1 MHDRKKGTTALR
13 AVCTRADEKTIIELW
28 ATSTAL
34 IKNRGR
40 RYAPHSR
47 WEVTTHPRQ
56 HYTSGSTSPKEKA
69 RSEATT
75 GRRREKSLADHGVDR
90 MSRSPVENVARR
102 VPRLDEDRQRA
113 RELRTLTWPLRT
125 PPKKAPGSDYS
136 APRFSIRSPRRRPQY
151 SWRTNPTC
159 EGRMRHRHTSVGSDD
174 IFPKQRSRL
183 ERLINWQWG
192 GREGRWGKEQREVA
206 KEMTFST
213 EIFSFS
219 KGRQCTLVERTVQN
233 IAVIALHL
241 EDWLDSA
248 GAYPQSGER
257 LQSDTAQDTERCPDS
272 AVRIG
277 LPNQHRLDGLGKFG
291 KVKSRAR
298 GETSECPGIFVGKS
312 VDAV

>member
-13 AVCTRADEKTIIELW
+13 AVYTPTAALHIGEYESQRKGAKRGYDWPASREELGRPCRKVRA
-28 ATSTAL
+28 AGCA
-34 IKNRGR
+34 G
-40 RYAPHSR
+40 SR
-47 WEVTTHPRQ
+47 
-56 HYTSGSTSPKEKA
+56 KEK
-69 RSEATT
+69 
-75 GRRREKSLADHGVDR
+75 GHG
-90 MSRSPVENVARR
+90 SVARR

-248 GAYPQSGER
+248 GAYPQSGR
-257 LQSDTAQDTERCPDS
+257 DCNLIQHRIRKGVLIALGC
-272 AVRIG
+272 VRIFDV
-277 LPNQHRLDGLGKFG
+277 LHRLDGLGKFG